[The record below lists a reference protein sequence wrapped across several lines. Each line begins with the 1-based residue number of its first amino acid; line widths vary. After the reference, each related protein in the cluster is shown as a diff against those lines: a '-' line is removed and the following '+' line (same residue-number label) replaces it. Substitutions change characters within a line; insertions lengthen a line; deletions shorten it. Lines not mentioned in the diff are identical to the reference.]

1 MAKLTLTDLTNLSN
15 EQSVVSSINNNN
27 ASIETALE
35 NTLSRDGST
44 PNTMSADLDMD
55 SNQILNLPAATVDT
69 EPVRKAEF
77 DTAIDNIATQN
88 LALSTEGIVVYIE
101 DTGATTRT
109 FVAADGSGIT
119 ITNGDGVAGNPTFDF
134 DSDIITFADAI
145 DALVPLTP
153 ANNKL
158 AYYTGTDTAA
168 LIDLTSYARTLLDD
182 TDASTART
190 TLGLAIGTDV
200 QAQDAE
206 LSALAGLTSA
216 ADKLPYFTGA
226 GTATVADFT
235 AYGRSL
241 VDDADAATART
252 TLGLVIGTDV
262 QAQDAELAALAGLT
276 SAADKL
282 PYFTG
287 IGTAGVTDFTT
298 YGRSLVDDA
307 DALTARATLG
317 LVIGTNVQAY
327 DAELAAL
334 AGLTS
339 AADKLPYFTGSGT
352 AGVADFSSFG
362 RTLVDDADASTARAT
377 LGVVIGTDVQ
387 AQDAEL
393 AAIAGLTSAADRV
406 PYFTGSGTAALGT
419 FTSFGRSLV
428 DDANAAAGLT
438 TLGVSAF
445 AQTLLDDAAASN
457 ARTTLGLVIGTDV
470 QAQNAILSDIGGLT
484 QATDKLPY
492 FDSATTAALA
502 DFTAYGRTLVANAN
516 AADTRT
522 DLGLVIGT
530 DVQAQNAIL
539 ADIAGLTQATDK
551 LPYFDS
557 ATTAA
562 TTDLSAFART
572 VLDDADA
579 SAVRTTLGLVI
590 GTNVQAYDAQLAD
603 LAGTTPTKGNLL
615 VGDGTNWVSVG
626 IGTNDHVLTAAS
638 AETPGLKWAEAPG
651 AGGGLANAYD
661 TMTDGSTSAS
671 ASGGDDFKFRAD
683 TGVVVTVTSNDVTH
697 GDNLLIGLDAEISC
711 LAGLTSAAD
720 KVPYYTGSGTAAVAD
735 FPSYGRSIAATT
747 SEANFKALV
756 NLEIGTDVQAYDA
769 DLGVIAALA
778 DPNADRILFWDDSA
792 GAYAYL
798 AASTGLAIS
807 TTNIALSHLGIEAL
821 TDPGADRIMF
831 WDDSAGVTTWLTPAS
846 ANLAITTTSLD
857 LTSAATPYGTQELWI
872 PASAMVSTTTNGAA
886 ANPLELATNDVMI
899 STMDFDTTTQESAQF
914 AIAMPAQWDEG
925 TITFAPYW
933 SHPSTTTNFGVVWDL
948 AGVAFSNDD
957 AMDTAFG
964 TVQTSTDTGGTTS
977 DLYIGPTSAAITIAG
992 TPAAQDLVHFRVRRV
1007 PANGSDT
1014 MAVDARLHGVKLF
1027 VTTNAGHD

>member
-1 MAKLTLTDLTNLSN
+1 MAKLTLTDLTNLQN
-15 EQSVVSSINNNN
+15 EQSAVASLAANN
-27 ASIETALE
+27 ALIETALE
-35 NTLSRDGST
+35 NTLSRDGTS
-44 PNTMSADLDMD
+44 PNSMSADLDMD
-55 SNQILNLPAATVDT
+55 SNQILNLPAATTDT

-77 DTAIDNIATQN
+77 DDAIDNIATQN

-119 ITNGDGVAGNPTFDF
+119 ITNGDGVAGNPSFDF
-134 DSDIITFADAI
+134 DPDTITFANAL

-153 ANNKL
+153 AADKV
-158 AYYTGTDTAA
+158 AYYTGTATAA
-168 LIDLTSYARTLLDD
+168 LTDLTSYARTLLDD
-182 TDASTART
+182 TDATTARATLGLVIGTNVQAQDAELSALAGLTSAADKLPYFTGSGTAAVADFTTYGRSLVDDADAATART
-190 TLGLAIGTDV
+190 TLGLVIGTDV

-226 GTATVADFT
+226 GTAGVADFT
-235 AYGRSL
+235 SFGRSL
-241 VDDADAATART
+241 VDDADAATAQT
-252 TLGLVIGTDV
+252 
-262 QAQDAELAALAGLT
+262 
-276 SAADKL
+276 
-282 PYFTG
+282 
-287 IGTAGVTDFTT
+287 
-298 YGRSLVDDA
+298 
-307 DALTARATLG
+307 TLG

-428 DDANAAAGLT
+428 DDA
-438 TLGVSAF
+438 SAS
-445 AQTLLDDAAASN
+445 D
-457 ARTTLGLVIGTDV
+457 ARTTLGVVIGTDV
-470 QAQNAILSDIGGLT
+470 QAQNAILSDLAGLT
-484 QATDKLPY
+484 QASDKLPY
-492 FDSATTAALA
+492 FD
-502 DFTAYGRTLVANAN
+502 G
-516 AADTRT
+516 
-522 DLGLVIGT
+522 
-530 DVQAQNAIL
+530 
-539 ADIAGLTQATDK
+539 
-551 LPYFDS
+551 

-562 TTDLSAFART
+562 TTDLTSYGRTLIANANAGDART
-572 VLDDADA
+572 D
-579 SAVRTTLGLVI
+579 LGLII
-590 GTNVQAYDAQLAD
+590 GTDVQAYDAQLAD
-603 LAGTTPTKGNLL
+603 FAALAPTKGRLA
-615 VGDGTNWVSVG
+615 VADGTNWLPLTV
-626 IGTNDHVLTAAS
+626 GTNDHVLTAAS
-638 AETPGLKWAEAPG
+638 AESLGVKWAEAPG

-798 AASTGLAIS
+798 ATSTGLAIS

-831 WDDSAGVTTWLTPAS
+831 WDDSAGVTTWLTPGAT
-846 ANLAITTTSLD
+846 NLAITTTTLD
-857 LTSAATPYGTQELWI
+857 LTSAATPYGTQAIWV
-872 PASAMVSTTTNGAA
+872 PAVAMYATTTNGAA
-886 ANPLELATNDVMI
+886 TGTVETTTNGIMLK
-899 STMDFDTTTQESAQF
+899 TWDFDATTQEIVQF
-914 AIAMPAQWDEG
+914 AIRMPASWDEG
-925 TITFAPYW
+925 TVTFAPTW
-933 SHPSTTTNFGVVWDL
+933 KHASTTTNFGVVWDL

-957 AMDTAFG
+957 ASDTAPG
-964 TVQTSTDTGGTTS
+964 TVQTSTDTGGTTN
-977 DLYIGPTSAAITIAG
+977 DIYIGPTSSAITIAG
-992 TPAAQDLVHFRVRRV
+992 TPAAEDYVVFRVRRV

-1014 MAVDARLHGVKLF
+1014 MAIDAGLLGVTLYI
-1027 VTTNAGHD
+1027 TTNAGHD

>member
-1 MAKLTLTDLTNLSN
+1 MAKLTLTDITNLQN
-15 EQSVVSSINNNN
+15 EGSVTTAINNNN
-27 ASIETALE
+27 ALVEAALE
-35 NTLSRDGST
+35 NTLSRDGTS
-44 PNTMSADLDMD
+44 PNTMSADLDMN
-55 SNQILNLPAATVDT
+55 SNQIINLVAATTDT

-77 DTAIDNIATQN
+77 DDAIDNIAAEA
-88 LALSTEGIVVYIE
+88 LALSTEGIVIYGFDE
-101 DTGATTRT
+101 GATTRT

-119 ITNGDGVAGNPTFDF
+119 ITNGDGVDGNPTFDF
-134 DSDIITFADAI
+134 DSDSISFADAI

-158 AYYTGTDTAA
+158 AYYTGTNTAA

-200 QAQDAE
+200 QAQDTE
-206 LSALAGLTSA
+206 LAAIAGLTSA
-216 ADKLPYFTGA
+216 ADKLPYFTGS
-226 GTATVADFT
+226 GTAT
-235 AYGRSL
+235 
-241 VDDADAATART
+241 
-252 TLGLVIGTDV
+252 
-262 QAQDAELAALAGLT
+262 LA
-276 SAADKL
+276 
-282 PYFTG
+282 
-287 IGTAGVTDFTT
+287 DFTT

-307 DALTARATLG
+307 DATTARATLGLVIGTNVQAYDAELAALAGLSSASDKLPYFTGAGTAGLADFTTYGRSLVDDADATTARATLG

-339 AADKLPYFTGSGT
+339 ASDKLPYFTGVGT
-352 AGVADFSSFG
+352 AGTTDLTSFG
-362 RTLVDDADASTARAT
+362 RSILDDADASTVRGT
-377 LGVVIGTDVQ
+377 LGLVIGTDVQ

-393 AAIAGLTSAADRV
+393 AAIAGLTSATDRV

-428 DDANAAAGLT
+428 DDADA
-438 TLGVSAF
+438 SA
-445 AQTLLDDAAASN
+445 
-457 ARTTLGLVIGTDV
+457 ARTTLGV
-470 QAQNAILSDIGGLT
+470 
-484 QATDKLPY
+484 
-492 FDSATTAALA
+492 
-502 DFTAYGRTLVANAN
+502 
-516 AADTRT
+516 
-522 DLGLVIGT
+522 VIGT

-562 TTDLSAFART
+562 TTDLSSFGRTLIANANASDART
-572 VLDDADA
+572 DLE
-579 SAVRTTLGLVI
+579 LVV

-603 LAGTTPTKGNLL
+603 IAGTTPTKGNLL

-626 IGTNDHVLTAAS
+626 VGTNDHVLTAAS
-638 AETPGLKWAEAPG
+638 AETPGVKWAEAPG
-651 AGGGLANAYD
+651 AGAGLSNAYD
-661 TMTDGSTSAS
+661 TFSDGTNSAT
-671 ASGGDDFKFRAD
+671 ATLGDDFKFRGG
-683 TGVVVTVTSNDVTH
+683 TGVTVLVTNDDGTH
-697 GDNLLIGLDAEISC
+697 GDNLLISLDADLVA
-711 LAGLTSAAD
+711 LAGVTSAAD
-720 KVPYYTGSGTAAVAD
+720 KVPYFTGSGTASVAD

-831 WDDSAGVTTWLTPAS
+831 WDESAGVTTWLTPDS
-846 ANLAITTTSLD
+846 TNLAITTTTLD
-857 LTSAATPYGTQELWI
+857 LTSAATPYGTQAIWV
-872 PASAMVSTTTNGAA
+872 PAAAMYATTTNGAA
-886 ANPLELATNDVMI
+886 SGTVETTTNDIMLK
-899 STMDFDTTTQESAQF
+899 TWDFDTSTQESVQF
-914 AIAMPAQWDEG
+914 AIRMPASWNES
-925 TITFAPYW
+925 TVTFAPTW
-933 SHPSTTTNFGVVWDL
+933 KHASTTTNFGVVWDL

-957 AMDTAFG
+957 ASDTAPG
-964 TVQTSTDTGGTTS
+964 TAVTSTDTGGTTN
-977 DLYIGPTSAAITIAG
+977 DIYVGPTSSACTIAG
-992 TPAAQDLVHFRVRRV
+992 TPAAEDYVVFRVRRV

-1014 MAVDARLHGVKLF
+1014 MAIDAGLLGVTLYI
-1027 VTTNAGHD
+1027 TTNAGHD